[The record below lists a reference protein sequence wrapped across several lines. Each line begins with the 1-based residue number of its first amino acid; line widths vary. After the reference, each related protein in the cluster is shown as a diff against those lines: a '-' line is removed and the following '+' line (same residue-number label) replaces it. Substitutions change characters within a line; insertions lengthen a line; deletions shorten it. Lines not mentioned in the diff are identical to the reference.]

1 MRRLTRRI
9 ITVGTVRSY
18 AQQPLG
24 HGPFQLGKA
33 LRLVQDLPSATDAIT
48 RVSVALGL
56 SEPPSMDKLTM
67 VIKEIDN
74 KWDYDNHIKFNN
86 AFLENIQVVPKEFV
100 LEHCQHIDQLG
111 KFFSYNKPLTINI
124 KFIEQLISKGANIAY
139 FMKSVNEINQSIR
152 IDGKIDPDLL
162 ELQFTYLHAN
172 NSTASVGVM
181 VHIPEYIRA
190 DYINDNQFIDR
201 YMKYFNKIDWIYIVN
216 VRKEDREF
224 IRRHWDKLDHSFYF
238 QQCNKFT
245 YDAVKQ
251 VMEDGYI
258 DELTPDIWESVL
270 QKVEKDG
277 QLELLY
283 ELCGSKIQF
292 PLIHFEGDI
301 NIYVPYIPG
310 IESIRN
316 DTVPKLFDRDAKRS
330 LCGVFPKSSNMSNE
344 ILKPLGMVYN
354 DNPTCLDDHVSN
366 IVTTIMATYALS
378 VSGRPLFNFKGSTQ
392 TQCSNTLKR
401 VLPIYLNNRKQ
412 KTVENIT
419 TTKD

>member
-1 MRRLTRRI
+1 
-9 ITVGTVRSY
+9 
-18 AQQPLG
+18 
-24 HGPFQLGKA
+24 
-33 LRLVQDLPSATDAIT
+33 
-48 RVSVALGL
+48 
-56 SEPPSMDKLTM
+56 M

-139 FMKSVNEINQSIR
+139 FMRSVNEINQSIR

-172 NSTASVGVM
+172 NSSSSVGVM
-181 VHIPEYIRA
+181 VYIPEYIRA

-201 YMKYFNKIDWIYIVN
+201 YMKYFNKIDWIYVVN

-224 IRRHWDKLDHSFYF
+224 IRRHWDKLDHPFYF

-330 LCGVFPKSSNMSNE
+330 LCGIFPKSSNMLTE

-354 DNPTCLDDHVSN
+354 DNPTCSDDHVSN
-366 IVTTIMATYALS
+366 MVTSIMATYALS
-378 VSGRPLFNFKGSTQ
+378 VSGKPLFDFKRSTQ
-392 TQCSNTLKR
+392 IQCSNTLKR
-401 VLPIYLNNRKQ
+401 VLPLYLNNHKQ
-412 KTVENIT
+412 NSAENIT
-419 TTKD
+419 SKKD